1 MTLPSNGVQWKTAHG
16 ISVNPLAIFQ
26 GVITNVLYRDYLGG
40 LTNLCDPVMGTVH
53 DDETG
58 KDFMTPFAADG
69 LYRDDLHDPD
79 FPGGQWWDPGLIN
92 DEGWEFSPDFDVQA
106 IRSGQSI
113 RAVRWNET
121 AQDDELSVTF
131 QEVNDITERIR
142 HNKRLV
148 NVRDIGAI
156 GYVSA
161 APMEPTRV
169 ERQII
174 ALLEDGDKRLAVVFP
189 RVGRK
194 KTGKTQASRKNPFE
208 LPTTWGALPCPFA
221 DTPFYIVP
229 EGAGWRGLGGAPVFS
244 AVPVATAGAAGAA
257 TVVFVIP
264 TLQNDPPPDD
274 FTYAYEKKVGAGAWE
289 SAGAPAT
296 TSATSTQVTAG
307 FTGLTAGST
316 QFRVIATAQSGQSTT
331 SDASAAVTIT

>member
-1 MTLPSNGVQWKTAHG
+1 
-16 ISVNPLAIFQ
+16 
-26 GVITNVLYRDYLGG
+26 
-40 LTNLCDPVMGTVH
+40 TVH

-169 ERQII
+169 ER
-174 ALLEDGDKRLAVVFP
+174 
-189 RVGRK
+189 
-194 KTGKTQASRKNPFE
+194 
-208 LPTTWGALPCPFA
+208 
-221 DTPFYIVP
+221 
-229 EGAGWRGLGGAPVFS
+229 
-244 AVPVATAGAAGAA
+244 
-257 TVVFVIP
+257 
-264 TLQNDPPPDD
+264 
-274 FTYAYEKKVGAGAWE
+274 
-289 SAGAPAT
+289 
-296 TSATSTQVTAG
+296 
-307 FTGLTAGST
+307 
-316 QFRVIATAQSGQSTT
+316 
-331 SDASAAVTIT
+331 